1 MKTLVISAIIAM
13 TSLVNVVSAAAVNR
27 TDNFAYNTETNDG
40 RVETQTVFK
49 VENQKF
55 LHRHLKYNYIYDNS
69 GRISQK
75 EVLKWNESTQSFE
88 KHHSLNFFYTDD
100 VTVEYA
106 LWNEQSNAYT
116 DIKQKA
122 VYRQTDSSVLRYL
135 SYEWDEK
142 NNDWSLTADHHMTDE
157 SVTAIGRE
165 IRKHD
170 FYSIYFKNQDIMAIL
185 FRKHERLSNLAQNS
199 VKRYILQLYINTAI
213 RQD

>member
-106 LWNEQSNAYT
+106 LWNEQRMPTPTSSRKPSIGRPT
-116 DIKQKA
+116 A
-122 VYRQTDSSVLRYL
+122 VSCAT
-135 SYEWDEK
+135 
-142 NNDWSLTADHHMTDE
+142 
-157 SVTAIGRE
+157 SVTNGT
-165 IRKHD
+165 
-170 FYSIYFKNQDIMAIL
+170 
-185 FRKHERLSNLAQNS
+185 
-199 VKRYILQLYINTAI
+199 KRTMTGA
-213 RQD
+213 

>member
-75 EVLKWNESTQSFE
+75 EVLKWNESTVLTS
-88 KHHSLNFFYTDD
+88 SIRT
-100 VTVEYA
+100 TS
-106 LWNEQSNAYT
+106 LWNTPSGT
-116 DIKQKA
+116 SKA
-122 VYRQTDSSVLRYL
+122 MPTPTSSRKP
-135 SYEWDEK
+135 SIGRP
-142 NNDWSLTADHHMTDE
+142 TAVSCAT
-157 SVTAIGRE
+157 SVTNGT
-165 IRKHD
+165 
-170 FYSIYFKNQDIMAIL
+170 
-185 FRKHERLSNLAQNS
+185 
-199 VKRYILQLYINTAI
+199 KRTMTGA
-213 RQD
+213 

>member
-106 LWNEQSNAYT
+106 LWNAMPTPTSSRKPSIGRPT
-116 DIKQKA
+116 A
-122 VYRQTDSSVLRYL
+122 VSCAT
-135 SYEWDEK
+135 
-142 NNDWSLTADHHMTDE
+142 
-157 SVTAIGRE
+157 SVTNGT
-165 IRKHD
+165 
-170 FYSIYFKNQDIMAIL
+170 
-185 FRKHERLSNLAQNS
+185 
-199 VKRYILQLYINTAI
+199 KRTMTGA
-213 RQD
+213 

>member
-100 VTVEYA
+100 VTVERA
-106 LWNEQSNAYT
+106 
-116 DIKQKA
+116 KQCLHRHQA
-122 VYRQTDSSVLRYL
+122 
-135 SYEWDEK
+135 
-142 NNDWSLTADHHMTDE
+142 E
-157 SVTAIGRE
+157 S
-165 IRKHD
+165 
-170 FYSIYFKNQDIMAIL
+170 
-185 FRKHERLSNLAQNS
+185 RLSADRQQCPALP
-199 VKRYILQLYINTAI
+199 QL
-213 RQD
+213 RMGRKEQ